1 MGIIILSES
10 NLLIEIKKLLNRVLT
25 DNENTCKANKGD
37 KSMKNE
43 ISKIIPGSIAEEV
56 EIQVGDRLLSI
67 NENEVKDIIDYK
79 YLITDEELVLEIEKT
94 NGEIWEIEI
103 EKDYDEDLG
112 IVFREGILDKPM
124 SCHNDCIFCFI
135 DQLPKGMRETLYFK
149 DDDSRLSFLQGN
161 FLTLTN
167 MKEEDIE
174 RIIKY
179 KISPINVS
187 VHTTNPELRVRM
199 LNNRF
204 AGGIYDILKRLADA
218 GIRINTQIVCC
229 PGINDE
235 KELTST
241 VEDLY
246 KLYPNVNSVAVV
258 PLGVTKHRQGLREL
272 KLFTKETSL
281 EQIKLIQKLQ
291 EKYYNEVGT
300 SFVKLSDE
308 FYIVSGEPLP
318 GGDHYE
324 GFGQIEDGIGM
335 VTLLHQTIDETIKNL
350 KTSGSG
356 SFTMITG
363 ALVYPEIEE
372 IKRKIQSVNK
382 DVNIFVEKIL
392 NKFFGETITVTG
404 LLTGTDIINTLKDRE
419 VGEYVILP
427 DNLIRKGYELS
438 DSDELILLDDY
449 TIEDLAKILNRKVIV
464 CDFTGD
470 DLISI
475 INEHLRED

>member
-1 MGIIILSES
+1 
-10 NLLIEIKKLLNRVLT
+10 
-25 DNENTCKANKGD
+25 
-37 KSMKNE
+37 MKNE

-56 EIQVGDRLLSI
+56 DIEVGDRLLRI
-67 NENEVKDIIDYK
+67 NENDVKDIIDYK
-79 YLITDEELVLEIEKT
+79 FLITDEVLLLEVEKQ

-124 SCHNDCIFCFI
+124 KCHNDCIFCFI

-204 AGGIYDILKRLADA
+204 AGKIYDILKRLAAA
-218 GIRINTQIVCC
+218 GIKMNTQIVCC
-229 PGINDE
+229 PGINDDE
-235 KELTST
+235 ELVKTI
-241 VEDLY
+241 EDLY
-246 KLYPNVNSVAVV
+246 KLYPNVNSLAVV
-258 PLGVTKHRQGLREL
+258 PLGITKHREGLKKM

-281 EQIKLIQKLQ
+281 EQVNLVKDLQ
-291 EKYYNEVGT
+291 DKYYKGSGT
-300 SFVKLSDE
+300 PFVRLSDE
-308 FYIVSGEPLP
+308 FYIVSEEPLP
-318 GGDHYE
+318 ESDHYDDFE
-324 GFGQIEDGIGM
+324 QIEDGVGM
-335 VTLLHQTIDETIKNL
+335 VTLLKETIDSTLPEL
-350 KTSGSG
+350 KKEGAG
-356 SFTMITG
+356 SFTFVTG
-363 ALVYPEIEE
+363 ALVYQEIVH
-372 IKRKIQSVNK
+372 IKDKIQMVNR
-382 DVNIFVEKIL
+382 NINISVEKIP

-404 LLTGTDIINTLKDRE
+404 LLTGTDIINTLKERE
-419 VGEYVILP
+419 VGDYVIIP
-427 DNLIRKGYELS
+427 DNVLRKGYELS
-438 DSDELILLDDY
+438 NSDEAILLDDY
-449 TIEDLAKILNRKVIV
+449 TVEDLAKILNRKVII

-470 DLISI
+470 DLITI

>member
-1 MGIIILSES
+1 
-10 NLLIEIKKLLNRVLT
+10 
-25 DNENTCKANKGD
+25 
-37 KSMKNE
+37 MKNE

-56 EIQVGDRLLSI
+56 DIEVGDRLLRI
-67 NENEVKDIIDYK
+67 NENDVKDIIDYK
-79 YLITDEELVLEIEKT
+79 FLITDEVLLLEIEKQ

-112 IVFREGILDKPM
+112 MVFREGILDKPM
-124 SCHNDCIFCFI
+124 RCHNDCIFCFI

-204 AGGIYDILKRLADA
+204 AGKIYDILKRLAAA
-218 GIRINTQIVCC
+218 GIKMNTQIVCC
-229 PGINDE
+229 PGINDGE
-235 KELTST
+235 ELVKTI
-241 VEDLY
+241 EDLY

-258 PLGVTKHRQGLREL
+258 PLGITKHREGLKKM
-272 KLFTKETSL
+272 KLFTQETSL
-281 EQIKLIQKLQ
+281 EQVNLVKALQ
-291 EKYYNEVGT
+291 EKYYKESGT
-300 SFVKLSDE
+300 PFVRLSDE

-318 GGDHYE
+318 DSYHYE
-324 GFGQIEDGIGM
+324 GFEQIEDGVGM
-335 VTLLHQTIDETIKNL
+335 VTLLKDTIDATLPEL
-350 KTSGSG
+350 KKDGTG
-356 SFTMITG
+356 SFTFVTG
-363 ALVYPEIEE
+363 TLVYPEIVH
-372 IKRKIQSVNK
+372 IKDKIQSVNS
-382 DVNIFVEKIL
+382 NINISVEKIP

-404 LLTGTDIINTLKDRE
+404 LLTGIDIINTLKERGYGD
-419 VGEYVILP
+419 YVIIP
-427 DNLIRKGYELS
+427 DNVLRKGYELS
-438 DSDELILLDDY
+438 NSDEAILLDDY
-449 TIEDLAKILNRKVIV
+449 TVEDLEKELNRKVII

-470 DLISI
+470 DLITI
-475 INEHLRED
+475 INEHLKED

>member
-1 MGIIILSES
+1 
-10 NLLIEIKKLLNRVLT
+10 
-25 DNENTCKANKGD
+25 
-37 KSMKNE
+37 MKNE

-56 EIQVGDRLLSI
+56 DIEVGDRLLRI
-67 NENEVKDIIDYK
+67 NENDVKDIIDYK
-79 YLITDEELVLEIEKT
+79 FLITDEVLLLEVEKQ

-124 SCHNDCIFCFI
+124 RCHNDCIFCFI

-204 AGGIYDILKRLADA
+204 AGKIYDILKRLAAA
-218 GIRINTQIVCC
+218 GIKMNTQIVCC
-229 PGINDE
+229 PGINDDE
-235 KELTST
+235 ELVKTI
-241 VEDLY
+241 EDLY

-258 PLGVTKHRQGLREL
+258 PLGITKHREGLKKM

-281 EQIKLIQKLQ
+281 EQVNLVKELQ
-291 EKYYNEVGT
+291 EKYYKESET
-300 SFVKLSDE
+300 CFVKLSDE
-308 FYIVSGEPLP
+308 FYIVSGESLP
-318 GGDHYE
+318 DSKHYE
-324 GFGQIEDGIGM
+324 GFHQIEDGVGM
-335 VTLLHQTIDETIKNL
+335 VTLLKDTIDSTLPEL
-350 KTSGSG
+350 KKEGAG
-356 SFTMITG
+356 SFTFVTG
-363 ALVYPEIEE
+363 ALVYQEIVH
-372 IKRKIQSVNK
+372 IKDKIQMVNR
-382 DVNIFVEKIL
+382 NINISVEKIS

-404 LLTGTDIINTLKDRE
+404 LLTGTDIINTLKERE
-419 VGEYVILP
+419 VGDYVIIP
-427 DNLIRKGYELS
+427 DNVLRKGYELS
-438 DSDELILLDDY
+438 NSDEAILLDDY
-449 TIEDLAKILNRKVIV
+449 TVEDLAKILNRKVII

-470 DLISI
+470 DLITI

>member
-1 MGIIILSES
+1 
-10 NLLIEIKKLLNRVLT
+10 
-25 DNENTCKANKGD
+25 
-37 KSMKNE
+37 MKNE

-56 EIQVGDRLLSI
+56 DIEVGDRLLRI
-67 NENEVKDIIDYK
+67 NENDVKDIIDYK
-79 YLITDEELVLEIEKT
+79 FLITDEVLLLEIEKQ

-124 SCHNDCIFCFI
+124 RCHNDCIFCFI

-204 AGGIYDILKRLADA
+204 AGKIYDILKRLAAA
-218 GIRINTQIVCC
+218 GIKMNTQIVCC
-229 PGINDE
+229 PGINDGE
-235 KELTST
+235 ELVKTI
-241 VEDLY
+241 EDLY

-258 PLGVTKHRQGLREL
+258 PLGITKHREGLKKM
-272 KLFTKETSL
+272 KLFTQETSL
-281 EQIKLIQKLQ
+281 EQVNLVKALQ
-291 EKYYNEVGT
+291 EKYYKESGT
-300 SFVKLSDE
+300 PFVRLSDE

-318 GGDHYE
+318 DSYHYE
-324 GFGQIEDGIGM
+324 GFEQIEDGVGM
-335 VTLLHQTIDETIKNL
+335 VTLLKDTIDATLPEL
-350 KTSGSG
+350 KKDGAG
-356 SFTMITG
+356 SFTFVTG
-363 ALVYPEIEE
+363 TLVYPEIVH
-372 IKRKIQSVNK
+372 IKDKIQSINS
-382 DVNIFVEKIL
+382 NINISVEKIP

-404 LLTGTDIINTLKDRE
+404 LLTGIDIINTLKERGYGD
-419 VGEYVILP
+419 YVIIP
-427 DNLIRKGYELS
+427 DNVLRKGYELS
-438 DSDELILLDDY
+438 NSDEAILLDDY
-449 TIEDLAKILNRKVIV
+449 TIEDLAKELNRKVII

-470 DLISI
+470 NLITI

>member
-1 MGIIILSES
+1 
-10 NLLIEIKKLLNRVLT
+10 
-25 DNENTCKANKGD
+25 
-37 KSMKNE
+37 MKNE

-56 EIQVGDRLLSI
+56 DIEVGDRLLRI
-67 NENEVKDIIDYK
+67 NENDVKDIIDYK
-79 YLITDEELVLEIEKT
+79 FLITDEVLLLEIEKQ

-112 IVFREGILDKPM
+112 MVFREGILDKPM
-124 SCHNDCIFCFI
+124 RCHNDCIFCFI

-204 AGGIYDILKRLADA
+204 AGKIYDILNRLAAA
-218 GIRINTQIVCC
+218 GIKMNTQIVCC
-229 PGINDE
+229 PGINDGE
-235 KELTST
+235 ELVKTI
-241 VEDLY
+241 EDLY

-258 PLGVTKHRQGLREL
+258 PLGITKHREGLKKM
-272 KLFTKETSL
+272 KLFTQETSL
-281 EQIKLIQKLQ
+281 EQVNLVKALQ
-291 EKYYNEVGT
+291 EKYYKESGT
-300 SFVKLSDE
+300 PFVRLSDE

-318 GGDHYE
+318 DSYHYE
-324 GFGQIEDGIGM
+324 GFEQIEDGVGM
-335 VTLLHQTIDETIKNL
+335 VTLLKDTIDATLPEL
-350 KTSGSG
+350 KKDGVG
-356 SFTMITG
+356 SFTFVTG
-363 ALVYPEIEE
+363 TLVYPEIVH
-372 IKRKIQSVNK
+372 IKDKIQSVNS
-382 DVNIFVEKIL
+382 NINISVEKIP

-404 LLTGTDIINTLKDRE
+404 LLTGIDIINTLKERGYGD
-419 VGEYVILP
+419 YVIIP
-427 DNLIRKGYELS
+427 DNVLRKGYELS
-438 DSDELILLDDY
+438 NSDEAILLDDY
-449 TIEDLAKILNRKVIV
+449 TVEDLAKELNRKVII

-470 DLISI
+470 NLITI
-475 INEHLRED
+475 INEHLKED

>member
-1 MGIIILSES
+1 
-10 NLLIEIKKLLNRVLT
+10 
-25 DNENTCKANKGD
+25 
-37 KSMKNE
+37 MKNE

-56 EIQVGDRLLSI
+56 DIEVGDRLLRI
-67 NENEVKDIIDYK
+67 NENNVKDIIDYK
-79 YLITDEELVLEIEKT
+79 FLITDEVLLLEVEKQS
-94 NGEIWEIEI
+94 GEIWEIEI

-124 SCHNDCIFCFI
+124 RCHNDCIFCFI

-187 VHTTNPELRVRM
+187 VHTTNPELRIRM
-199 LNNRF
+199 LKNRF
-204 AGGIYDILKRLADA
+204 AGKIYDILKRLAAA

-229 PGINDE
+229 PEINDG
-235 KELTST
+235 KELVKTI
-241 VEDLY
+241 EDLY

-258 PLGVTKHRQGLREL
+258 PLGITKHREGLKEM

-281 EQIKLIQKLQ
+281 EQVNLVKELQ
-291 EKYYNEVGT
+291 DKYYKESGT
-300 SFVKLSDE
+300 PFVRLSDE
-308 FYIVSGEPLP
+308 FYIVSGETLP
-318 GGDHYE
+318 DAQHYE
-324 GFGQIEDGIGM
+324 GFEQIEDGVGM
-335 VTLLHQTIDETIKNL
+335 VTLLKDTIDSTLQNL
-350 KTSGSG
+350 KKDGSG
-356 SFTMITG
+356 SFTFVTG
-363 ALVYPEIEE
+363 ALVYPEIVH
-372 IKRKIQSVNK
+372 IKDKIQGVNSK
-382 DVNIFVEKIL
+382 INISVEKIP

-404 LLTGTDIINTLKDRE
+404 LLTGIDIINTLKERGCGD
-419 VGEYVILP
+419 YIIIP
-427 DNLIRKGYELS
+427 DNVLRKGYELS
-438 DSDELILLDDY
+438 NSDEAILLDDY
-449 TIEDLAKILNRKVIV
+449 TVEDLAKELNRKVII

-470 DLISI
+470 DLITI

>member
-1 MGIIILSES
+1 
-10 NLLIEIKKLLNRVLT
+10 
-25 DNENTCKANKGD
+25 
-37 KSMKNE
+37 MKNE

-56 EIQVGDRLLSI
+56 DIEVGDRLLRI
-67 NENEVKDIIDYK
+67 NENDVKDIIDYK
-79 YLITDEELVLEIEKT
+79 FLITDEVLLLEIEKQ

-124 SCHNDCIFCFI
+124 RCHNDCIFCFI

-204 AGGIYDILKRLADA
+204 AGKIYDILKRLAAA
-218 GIRINTQIVCC
+218 GIKMNTQIVCC
-229 PGINDE
+229 PGINDGE
-235 KELTST
+235 ELVKTI
-241 VEDLY
+241 EDLY

-258 PLGVTKHRQGLREL
+258 PLGITKHREGLKKM
-272 KLFTKETSL
+272 KLFTQETSL
-281 EQIKLIQKLQ
+281 EQVNLVKALQ
-291 EKYYNEVGT
+291 EKYYKESGT
-300 SFVKLSDE
+300 PFVRLSDE

-318 GGDHYE
+318 DSYHYE
-324 GFGQIEDGIGM
+324 GFEQIEDGVGM
-335 VTLLHQTIDETIKNL
+335 VTLLKDTIDATLPEL
-350 KTSGSG
+350 KKDGAG
-356 SFTMITG
+356 SFTFVTG
-363 ALVYPEIEE
+363 TLVYPEIVH
-372 IKRKIQSVNK
+372 IKDKIQSINS
-382 DVNIFVEKIL
+382 NINISVEKIP

-404 LLTGTDIINTLKDRE
+404 LLTGIDIINTLKERGYGD
-419 VGEYVILP
+419 YVIMP
-427 DNLIRKGYELS
+427 DNVLRKGYELS
-438 DSDELILLDDY
+438 NSDEAILLDDY
-449 TIEDLAKILNRKVIV
+449 TVEDLAKELNRKVII

-470 DLISI
+470 NLITI

>member
-1 MGIIILSES
+1 
-10 NLLIEIKKLLNRVLT
+10 
-25 DNENTCKANKGD
+25 
-37 KSMKNE
+37 MKNE

-56 EIQVGDRLLSI
+56 DIEVGDRLLRI
-67 NENEVKDIIDYK
+67 NENDVKDIIDYK
-79 YLITDEELVLEIEKT
+79 FLITDEVLLLEIEKQ

-124 SCHNDCIFCFI
+124 RCHNDCIFCFI

-204 AGGIYDILKRLADA
+204 AGKIYDILKRLAAA
-218 GIRINTQIVCC
+218 GIKMNTQIVCC
-229 PGINDE
+229 PGINDGE
-235 KELTST
+235 ELVKTI
-241 VEDLY
+241 EDLY

-258 PLGVTKHRQGLREL
+258 PLGITKHREGLKKM
-272 KLFTKETSL
+272 KLFTQETSL
-281 EQIKLIQKLQ
+281 EQVNLVKALQ
-291 EKYYNEVGT
+291 EKYYKESGT
-300 SFVKLSDE
+300 PFVRLSDE

-318 GGDHYE
+318 DSYHYE
-324 GFGQIEDGIGM
+324 GFEQIEDGVGM
-335 VTLLHQTIDETIKNL
+335 VTLLKDTIDATLPEL
-350 KTSGSG
+350 KKDGAG
-356 SFTMITG
+356 SFTFVTG
-363 ALVYPEIEE
+363 TLVYPEIVH
-372 IKRKIQSVNK
+372 IKDKIQSINS
-382 DVNIFVEKIL
+382 NINISVEKIP

-404 LLTGTDIINTLKDRE
+404 LLTGIDIINTLKERGYGD
-419 VGEYVILP
+419 YVIIP
-427 DNLIRKGYELS
+427 DNVLRKGYELS
-438 DSDELILLDDY
+438 NSDEAILLDDY
-449 TIEDLAKILNRKVIV
+449 TVEDLAKELNRKVII

-470 DLISI
+470 NLITI

>member
-1 MGIIILSES
+1 
-10 NLLIEIKKLLNRVLT
+10 
-25 DNENTCKANKGD
+25 
-37 KSMKNE
+37 MKNE

-56 EIQVGDRLLSI
+56 DIEVGDRLLRI
-67 NENEVKDIIDYK
+67 NENDVKDIIDYK
-79 YLITDEELVLEIEKT
+79 FLITDEALLLEIEKQD
-94 NGEIWEIEI
+94 GEIWEIEI

-124 SCHNDCIFCFI
+124 RCHNDCIFCFI

-204 AGGIYDILKRLADA
+204 AGKIYDILKRLAAA
-218 GIRINTQIVCC
+218 GIKMNTQIVCC
-229 PGINDE
+229 PGINDGE
-235 KELTST
+235 ELVKTI
-241 VEDLY
+241 EDLY

-258 PLGVTKHRQGLREL
+258 PLGITKHREGLKKM
-272 KLFTKETSL
+272 KLFTQETSL
-281 EQIKLIQKLQ
+281 EQVNLVKALQ
-291 EKYYNEVGT
+291 EKYYKESGT
-300 SFVKLSDE
+300 PFVRLSDE

-318 GGDHYE
+318 DSYHYE
-324 GFGQIEDGIGM
+324 GFEQIEDGVGM
-335 VTLLHQTIDETIKNL
+335 VTLLKDTIDATLPEL
-350 KTSGSG
+350 KKDGAG
-356 SFTMITG
+356 SFTFVTG
-363 ALVYPEIEE
+363 TLVYPEIVH
-372 IKRKIQSVNK
+372 IKDKIQSINS
-382 DVNIFVEKIL
+382 NINISVEKIP

-404 LLTGTDIINTLKDRE
+404 LLTGIDIINTLKERGYGD
-419 VGEYVILP
+419 YVIIP
-427 DNLIRKGYELS
+427 DNVLRKGYELS
-438 DSDELILLDDY
+438 NSDEAILLDDY
-449 TIEDLAKILNRKVIV
+449 TIEDLAKELNRKVII

-470 DLISI
+470 NLITI

>member
-1 MGIIILSES
+1 
-10 NLLIEIKKLLNRVLT
+10 
-25 DNENTCKANKGD
+25 
-37 KSMKNE
+37 MKNE

-56 EIQVGDRLLSI
+56 DIEVGDRLLRI
-67 NENEVKDIIDYK
+67 NENDVKDIIDYK
-79 YLITDEELVLEIEKT
+79 FLITDEVLLLEIEKQ

-124 SCHNDCIFCFI
+124 RCHNDCIFCFI

-204 AGGIYDILKRLADA
+204 AGKIYDILKRLAAA
-218 GIRINTQIVCC
+218 GIKMNTQIVCC
-229 PGINDE
+229 PGINDGE
-235 KELTST
+235 ELVKTI
-241 VEDLY
+241 EDLY

-258 PLGVTKHRQGLREL
+258 PLGITKHREGLKKM
-272 KLFTKETSL
+272 KLFTQETSL
-281 EQIKLIQKLQ
+281 EQVNLVKVLQ
-291 EKYYNEVGT
+291 EKYYKESGT
-300 SFVKLSDE
+300 PFVRLSDE

-318 GGDHYE
+318 DSYHYE
-324 GFGQIEDGIGM
+324 GFEQIEDGVGM
-335 VTLLHQTIDETIKNL
+335 VTLLKDTIDATLPEL
-350 KTSGSG
+350 KKDGAG
-356 SFTMITG
+356 SFTFVTG
-363 ALVYPEIEE
+363 TLVYPEIVH
-372 IKRKIQSVNK
+372 IKDKIQSINS
-382 DVNIFVEKIL
+382 NINISVEKIP

-404 LLTGTDIINTLKDRE
+404 LLTGIDIINTLKERGYGD
-419 VGEYVILP
+419 YVIIP
-427 DNLIRKGYELS
+427 DNVLRKGYELS
-438 DSDELILLDDY
+438 NSDEAILLDDY
-449 TIEDLAKILNRKVIV
+449 TIEDLAKELNRKVII

-470 DLISI
+470 NLITI

>member
-1 MGIIILSES
+1 
-10 NLLIEIKKLLNRVLT
+10 
-25 DNENTCKANKGD
+25 
-37 KSMKNE
+37 MKNE

-56 EIQVGDRLLSI
+56 DIEVGDRLLRI
-67 NENEVKDIIDYK
+67 NENDVKDIIDYK
-79 YLITDEELVLEIEKT
+79 FLITDEVLLLEVEKQ

-124 SCHNDCIFCFI
+124 RCHNDCIFCFI

-204 AGGIYDILKRLADA
+204 AGKIYDILKRLAAA
-218 GIRINTQIVCC
+218 GIKMNTQIVCC
-229 PGINDE
+229 PGINDGE
-235 KELTST
+235 ELVKTI
-241 VEDLY
+241 EDLY

-258 PLGVTKHRQGLREL
+258 PLGITKHREGLKKM
-272 KLFTKETSL
+272 KLFTQETSL
-281 EQIKLIQKLQ
+281 EQVNLVKDLQ
-291 EKYYNEVGT
+291 EKYYKESGT
-300 SFVKLSDE
+300 PFVRLSDE

-318 GGDHYE
+318 DSYHYE
-324 GFGQIEDGIGM
+324 GFEQIEDGVGM
-335 VTLLHQTIDETIKNL
+335 VTLLKDTIDATLPEL
-350 KTSGSG
+350 KKDGAG
-356 SFTMITG
+356 SFTFVTG
-363 ALVYPEIEE
+363 TLVYPEIVH
-372 IKRKIQSVNK
+372 IKDKIQSINS
-382 DVNIFVEKIL
+382 NINISVEKIP

-404 LLTGTDIINTLKDRE
+404 LLTGIDIINTLKERGYGD
-419 VGEYVILP
+419 YVIIP
-427 DNLIRKGYELS
+427 DNVLRKGYELS
-438 DSDELILLDDY
+438 NSDEAILLDDY
-449 TIEDLAKILNRKVIV
+449 TVEDLAKELNRKVII

-470 DLISI
+470 DLITI
-475 INEHLRED
+475 INEHLKED